1 MSTVDELVLV
11 VRGAPDDASLA
22 ALVAVLVRCAG
33 AAGPPPPPPRSPW
46 AGDTWHPGPGAW
58 RRSALPH

>member
-33 AAGPPPPPPRSPW
+33 AAEPPPPPRSPW
-46 AGDTWHPGPGAW
+46 AGETWHPGPGAW
-58 RRSALPH
+58 RRSSLPH